1 MSLDK
6 TEKELYNP
14 KSDIENRGHDS
25 SAFDIDE
32 TVNSDSENIFEGKK
46 SSWQRDSAPFLTQDR
61 KKALVVGGSILGA
74 LLFIVVSVLGV
85 IKFKQGSFSQ
95 DRVSMSIEGSAEAK
109 SVKESSYVIKYEN
122 NNRTELENVEIV
134 LNHSENFYP
143 EESSIIKKD
152 TDRSS
157 KINIGK
163 IKAKEKGQVE
173 VVGKFY
179 AAENFTVYL
188 NPVMTYK
195 PSNSSSEF
203 RVDSQISVKITTS
216 PINLKIVAP
225 KEALNESSASY
236 EITYKNTGTIP
247 FDGLNLRLEYSDG
260 FIFQKA
266 SIPPVEND
274 NLWHIGRLDIGEEK
288 TLTLQGGIQGNRF
301 DVKSIKATIYRNDSG
316 QKEVIFGK
324 AEEVTKVVVPPL
336 TVMHTINGKKSL
348 NVNLGDKLNYRISYA
363 NNGDLALRDVII
375 RLKIDSSLVDY
386 KKLSLRKGSYDSSS
400 STITW
405 KAPDIEKIKNLEPGD
420 SGVIDFTIPLK
431 KRIEIKSVADKNFV
445 IDSLVTIDSSDIAH
459 DSLGSSKNISNRILA
474 KLNSKVILEQDAF
487 FEEGLIENSGP
498 VPPKIGE
505 ETTYTIHWK
514 VSNISND
521 ISEVKVRSY
530 LPTWVKWKDVTVPNN
545 ERISFN
551 KRINE
556 VVWDIGKI
564 ENAAGVLSDPREV
577 SFKVGIVPE
586 VNQIGEAVTLVKETT
601 LTAKD
606 DFTNSLIEKS
616 LLIQSNMLKNES
628 GRYQVVE

>member
-1 MSLDK
+1 
-6 TEKELYNP
+6 
-14 KSDIENRGHDS
+14 
-25 SAFDIDE
+25 
-32 TVNSDSENIFEGKK
+32 
-46 SSWQRDSAPFLTQDR
+46 
-61 KKALVVGGSILGA
+61 
-74 LLFIVVSVLGV
+74 
-85 IKFKQGSFSQ
+85 
-95 DRVSMSIEGSAEAK
+95 
-109 SVKESSYVIKYEN
+109 
-122 NNRTELENVEIV
+122 
-134 LNHSENFYP
+134 
-143 EESSIIKKD
+143 
-152 TDRSS
+152 
-157 KINIGK
+157 
-163 IKAKEKGQVE
+163 
-173 VVGKFY
+173 
-179 AAENFTVYL
+179 
-188 NPVMTYK
+188 MTYK